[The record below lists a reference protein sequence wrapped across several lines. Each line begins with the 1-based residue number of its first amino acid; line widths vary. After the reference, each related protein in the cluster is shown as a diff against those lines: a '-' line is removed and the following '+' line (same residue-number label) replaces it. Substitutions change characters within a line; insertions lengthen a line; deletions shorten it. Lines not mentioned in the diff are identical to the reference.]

1 MICFTFMRYIMDKN
15 TIIEHFRHLTCS
27 NQDELLKDL
36 GRLKLSGVY
45 SSILQSR
52 GDSLDARRA
61 ECPYCKGANYHKNGT
76 DKGSRRYKCKDCNR
90 AFTEFTGTWIAG
102 IHKKDKIPEFM
113 KALEH
118 KLSLIKSSQE
128 TGLDPCTIFQWRHKF
143 LSSIENIEEDKPF
156 KGITEA
162 DETYYLHSQ
171 KGCRCDHRLPRS
183 RGGRPTRGLSKDE
196 AVVFTTTDRAGN
208 VAYKFAS
215 MGRVSAADITKTIGS
230 RVSERT
236 ILCTDGYS
244 SYKSFAQE
252 QNLEHHIL
260 NISKGERVRGEYHIQ
275 HINSLHSRMNNLLNH
290 NLKGVSTKYLQKYA
304 NWQKIKDLFKDS
316 TQWIKT
322 VLSLSLQCTDALKIY
337 SDIQKHYLQLYKPSL
352 LAS

>member
-1 MICFTFMRYIMDKN
+1 MDKN
-15 TIIEHFRHLTCS
+15 TIIEHFMQLTSS
-27 NQDELLKDL
+27 NQDILLKDL
-36 GRLKLSGVY
+36 GRIKLGGAY

-52 GDSLDARRA
+52 GDSLDDRRS
-61 ECPYCKGANYHKNGT
+61 ECPYCQGANYYKNGT

-118 KLSLIKSSQE
+118 NLSLIKSSKE
-128 TGLDPCTIFQWRHKF
+128 TGLDPSTVFQWRHKF
-143 LSSIENIEEDKPF
+143 LSSHENLLDEKPF

-171 KGCRCDHRLPRS
+171 KGCECEHRPPRS

-208 VAYKFAS
+208 KAYKFTS
-215 MGRVSAADITKTIGS
+215 MGRVSVKDLTKTIGS

-236 ILCTDGYS
+236 ILCSDGNS
-244 SYKSFAQE
+244 SYKSFAKQ
-252 QNLEHHIL
+252 QNIEHHIL

-275 HINSLHSRMNNLLNH
+275 HVNSLHSRMNNLFNQ

-316 TQWIKT
+316 NQWIKT
-322 VLSLSLQCTDALKIY
+322 VLLLSLQKTDALKIY
-337 SDIQKHYLQLYKPSL
+337 SNIHSDYLKIYKPSL